1 LPLYHPIGH
10 TYSWGKAVPIL
21 TPCYKGSDP
30 NGDFGPIDPTNNLT
44 YSFWKVF
51 IKELSQKFPDKYVHL
66 GGDEVDFSCWFG
78 YFFF

>member
-1 LPLYHPIGH
+1 M
-10 TYSWGKAVPIL
+10 
-21 TPCYKGSDP
+21 P

-66 GGDEVDFSCWFG
+66 GGDEVDFSCWYLSVFLIKKNI
-78 YFFF
+78 YKFNKLILIIS